1 MSVAM
6 PSPGIDAMRTQ
17 TRQRW
22 FSNELF
28 WRTFFLLTFL
38 ITASMVAWVASYR
51 IVERGPRAEQLAA
64 QIVSVVTITRA
75 ALTHSAPEMRRELL
89 FDLAS
94 NEGIRI
100 YPLEETDKVTPP
112 DESPGLPEL
121 EFYVKQSMGEDTL
134 FASSVNDVEG
144 FWISFKI
151 DEDIYWLMLDRGR
164 LYHTSSLQWL
174 GWAAIVLVLSLIG
187 AVFISTLINQPLARL
202 TAAARAI
209 AKGKPAGELPESG
222 PTEIREANRSFNHMV
237 ADLARIESDR
247 AVILAGISHDLRT
260 PLARMQLEVEMA
272 HLSDDARD
280 GMHADLAQMDA
291 IIGQFLDYAKPFD
304 NSSFIPVNISSLL
317 EDAANHSKRLAD
329 VHVSTTITDELE
341 VMGNTTE
348 LERIIANLI
357 ENARRYGKT
366 PDTDC
371 ANIDI
376 LCKLEGQFVKVELA
390 DHGIGVPDSELE
402 RLLRPFTRLDAARG
416 QANGSGLGLAIVNRI
431 VIRHNGK
438 LHLRNR
444 DGGGLIVQMLFPQ
457 AQRNGRA
464 GK

>member
-1 MSVAM
+1 MSYQA
-6 PSPGIDAMRTQ
+6 
-17 TRQRW
+17 RQRW
-22 FSNELF
+22 FSNGLF

-38 ITASMVAWVASYR
+38 ITASMVAWVASFR
-51 IVERGPRAEQLAA
+51 MVERGPRAEQLAA

-100 YPLEETDKVTPP
+100 YPLEKTDKIAPP
-112 DESPGLPEL
+112 DDSPVLPEL
-121 EFYVKQSMGEDTL
+121 EFYVKQAMGDDTQ
-134 FASSVNDVEG
+134 FASGVNDVDG

-151 DEDIYWLMLDRGR
+151 DEDAYWLMLDRGR
-164 LYHTSSLQWL
+164 LDRTSSLQWL
-174 GWAAIVLVLSLIG
+174 GWGSIALVLSLIG

-209 AKGKPAGELPESG
+209 AKGKQPDPLPESG
-222 PTEIREANRSFNHMV
+222 PTEIREANLSFNQMV
-237 ADLARIESDR
+237 ADLDRIESDR

-272 HLSDDARD
+272 RLSDEARD
-280 GMHADLAQMDA
+280 GMHSDLAQMDA

-304 NSSFIPVNISSLL
+304 SSSFMPVDLSGLL
-317 EDAANHSKRLAD
+317 EDAANNSKRLSD
-329 VHVSTTITDELE
+329 VMVSTAISPDVD
-341 VMGNTTE
+341 VMGNTVE
-348 LERIIANLI
+348 LERIISNLI

-366 PDTDC
+366 DGTEV

-376 LCKLEGQFVKVELA
+376 LCKIEDRHVKVEIS
-390 DHGIGVPDSELE
+390 DHGPGAPESELE
-402 RLLRPFTRLDAARG
+402 HLLRPFTRLDTARG

-438 LHLRNR
+438 LALRNR
-444 DGGGLIVQMLFPQ
+444 DGGGLVVQMMFPTVPVRGGNPRKQ
-457 AQRNGRA
+457 AT
-464 GK
+464 

>member
-1 MSVAM
+1 MRM
-6 PSPGIDAMRTQ
+6 PTPSAGIQHMRSQ
-17 TRQRW
+17 VRLGW
-22 FSNELF
+22 FSNGLF

-38 ITASMVAWVASYR
+38 ITASMVAWVASFR

-100 YPLEETDKVTPP
+100 YPLENSDKVAPP
-112 DESPGLPEL
+112 DDSPVLPEL
-121 EFYVKQSMGEDTL
+121 EYFVKQAMGDDTQ
-134 FASSVNDVEG
+134 FSSSVNDVDG

-151 DEDIYWLMLDRGR
+151 DEDQYWLMLDRGR
-164 LYHTSSLQWL
+164 LDRTSSLQWL
-174 GWAAIVLVLSLIG
+174 GWASIALVLSLIG

-209 AKGKPAGELPESG
+209 AKGKQPDPLPESG
-222 PTEIREANRSFNHMV
+222 PTEIEEANRSFNQMV
-237 ADLARIESDR
+237 ADLNRIESDR

-272 HLSDDARD
+272 KLSDEARD
-280 GMHADLAQMDA
+280 GMHSDLAQMDA

-304 NSSFIPVNISSLL
+304 ASHFMPVDLSGML
-317 EDAANHSKRLAD
+317 EDTANNAKRLTD
-329 VHVSTTITDELE
+329 VRILTDITPGVEAK
-341 VMGNTTE
+341 GNSTE
-348 LERIIANLI
+348 LERVISNLI

-366 PDTDC
+366 PGTDIAEINLRC
-371 ANIDI
+371 HA
-376 LCKLEGQFVKVELA
+376 EGQQAVIEIN
-390 DHGIGVPDSELE
+390 DHGAGAPDSELE
-402 RLLRPFTRLDAARG
+402 HLLRPFTRLDAARG

-444 DGGGLIVQMLFPQ
+444 SGGGLSVQITLPLHHE
-457 AQRNGRA
+457 RNV
-464 GK
+464 

>member
-1 MSVAM
+1 
-6 PSPGIDAMRTQ
+6 MRYQ

-22 FSNELF
+22 LSNGLF

-38 ITASMVAWVASYR
+38 ITASMVAWVASFR

-100 YPLEETDKVTPP
+100 YPFEKDDNVAPP
-112 DESPGLPEL
+112 DDSPVLPEL
-121 EFYVKQSMGEDTL
+121 EHYVKQSMGDDTL

-151 DEDIYWLMLDRGR
+151 HEDKYWLMLDRGR
-164 LYHTSSLQWL
+164 LDRSSSLQWL
-174 GWAAIVLVLSLIG
+174 GWGSIALMLSLIG

-202 TAAARAI
+202 TAATRAI
-209 AKGKPAGELPESG
+209 AKGRQPDELPVSG
-222 PTEIREANRSFNHMV
+222 PIEIREANLSFNQMV
-237 ADLARIESDR
+237 TDLARIESDR

-272 HLSDDARD
+272 KLSDDARA
-280 GMHADLAQMDA
+280 GMQADLAQMDA

-304 NSSFIPVNISSLL
+304 NSSFTPVDLSELL
-317 EDAANHSKRLAD
+317 EDAVSHSKRWAD
-329 VHVSTTITDELE
+329 VHIITSIAPGIEI
-341 VMGNTTE
+341 MGNNVE
-348 LERIIANLI
+348 LKRLIGNLI

-366 PDTDC
+366 SATHIAD
-371 ANIDI
+371 IDI
-376 LCKLEGQFVKVELA
+376 RCKSEGHNTKVEII
-390 DHGIGVPDSELE
+390 DHGPGAPDSELE
-402 RLLRPFTRLDAARG
+402 QLLRPFTRLDAARS

-431 VIRHNGK
+431 VVRHNGK

-444 DGGGLIVQMLFPQ
+444 EGGGLIVQMIFPSL
-457 AQRNGRA
+457 QRSGNAR
-464 GK
+464 